1 MFLILN
7 VIILILLHH
16 RSLVF
21 PTLSSRTERSVV
33 KDLVYIYLFPLLC
46 VSEILRFALDD
57 KEISVICGEPNYSS
71 LNASAGSTFAA
82 RITGMAVPIK
92 DMMRSRR

>member
-1 MFLILN
+1 MLLFFVILSPQ
-7 VIILILLHH
+7 I
-16 RSLVF
+16 SCF

-57 KEISVICGEPNYSS
+57 KEICVICGEPNYSS

>member
-57 KEISVICGEPNYSS
+57 KEICVICGEPNYSS

-92 DMMRSRR
+92 DMMSSNK

>member
-57 KEISVICGEPNYSS
+57 KEICVICGELNYSS
-71 LNASAGSTFAA
+71 RSASAGSTFAA

-92 DMMRSRR
+92 DMMRSSR

>member
-7 VIILILLHH
+7 VIIFILLHH

-57 KEISVICGEPNYSS
+57 KEICVICGEPNYSS
-71 LNASAGSTFAA
+71 LKASAGSTFAA

-92 DMMRSRR
+92 DMMSSNK

>member
-7 VIILILLHH
+7 VIIFILLHH

-57 KEISVICGEPNYSS
+57 KEICVICGELNYSS
-71 LNASAGSTFAA
+71 RSASAGSTFAA

-92 DMMRSRR
+92 DMIRSSR

>member
-7 VIILILLHH
+7 VVILIILHH

-57 KEISVICGEPNYSS
+57 KEICVICGELNYSS
-71 LNASAGSTFAA
+71 RSAFAGSTFAA
-82 RITGMAVPIK
+82 RITGIAVPIK
-92 DMMRSRR
+92 EMIRSSK

>member
-1 MFLILN
+1 MLLFLF
-7 VIILILLHH
+7 LLHH
-16 RSLVF
+16 SSLVF

-92 DMMRSRR
+92 DMIRSSR

>member
-7 VIILILLHH
+7 VIIFILLHH

-33 KDLVYIYLFPLLC
+33 KDLVCIYLFPLLC

-57 KEISVICGEPNYSS
+57 KEICVICGELNYSS
-71 LNASAGSTFAA
+71 LKASAGSTFAA

-92 DMMRSRR
+92 DMIRSSR

>member
-7 VIILILLHH
+7 VIIFILLHH

-33 KDLVYIYLFPLLC
+33 KDLVCIYLFPLLC

-57 KEISVICGEPNYSS
+57 KEICVICGESNYSS
-71 LNASAGSTFAA
+71 LKASAGSTFVALD
-82 RITGMAVPIK
+82 TGISVPIK
-92 DMMRSRR
+92 AMTSKAK

>member
-57 KEISVICGEPNYSS
+57 KEICVICGELNYSS
-71 LNASAGSTFAA
+71 RSASAGSTFAA

>member
-57 KEISVICGEPNYSS
+57 KEICVICGEPNYSS
-71 LNASAGSTFAA
+71 LKASAGSTFAA

-92 DMMRSRR
+92 DMIRSRR

>member
-1 MFLILN
+1 MLLFLF
-7 VIILILLHH
+7 LLHH

-92 DMMRSRR
+92 DMIRSSR

>member
-57 KEISVICGEPNYSS
+57 KEICVICGEPNYSS
-71 LNASAGSTFAA
+71 LKASAGSTFAA

>member
-33 KDLVYIYLFPLLC
+33 KDLVCIYLFPLLC

-57 KEISVICGEPNYSS
+57 KEICVICGKPNYSS
-71 LNASAGSTFAA
+71 LKASAGSTFAA

-92 DMMRSRR
+92 DMIRSSR

>member
-7 VIILILLHH
+7 VIIFILLHH

-57 KEISVICGEPNYSS
+57 KEIYVICGELNYSS
-71 LNASAGSTFAA
+71 LKASAGSTFAA

-92 DMMRSRR
+92 DMIRSSR

>member
-57 KEISVICGEPNYSS
+57 KEICVICGEPNYSS

-82 RITGMAVPIK
+82 RTTGMAVPIK
-92 DMMRSRR
+92 DMIRSSR

>member
-1 MFLILN
+1 MLLFLF
-7 VIILILLHH
+7 LLHH

-33 KDLVYIYLFPLLC
+33 KDLVCIYLFPLLC
-46 VSEILRFALDD
+46 VSEILRCALDD

-92 DMMRSRR
+92 DMIRSSR

>member
-1 MFLILN
+1 MLLFLF
-7 VIILILLHH
+7 LLHH

-33 KDLVYIYLFPLLC
+33 KDLVCIYLFPLLC
-46 VSEILRFALDD
+46 VSEILRFALDE

-92 DMMRSRR
+92 DMIRSSR

>member
-33 KDLVYIYLFPLLC
+33 KDLVCIYLFPLLW

-57 KEISVICGEPNYSS
+57 KEICVICGELNYSS
-71 LNASAGSTFAA
+71 RSASAGSTFDA

-92 DMMRSRR
+92 DMMSSNK

>member
-1 MFLILN
+1 MLLFLF
-7 VIILILLHH
+7 LLHH

-33 KDLVYIYLFPLLC
+33 KDLVCIYLFPLLC

-71 LNASAGSTFAA
+71 LNASAGSTLAA

-92 DMMRSRR
+92 DMKRSSR

>member
-7 VIILILLHH
+7 VIIFILLHH

-57 KEISVICGEPNYSS
+57 KEICVICGEPNYSS
-71 LNASAGSTFAA
+71 LKASAGSTFAA

-92 DMMRSRR
+92 DMIRSSR

>member
-57 KEISVICGEPNYSS
+57 KEICVICGEPNYSS
-71 LNASAGSTFAA
+71 LKASAGSTFAA

-92 DMMRSRR
+92 DMMRSSR

>member
-7 VIILILLHH
+7 VIIFILLHH

-57 KEISVICGEPNYSS
+57 KEICVICGEPNYSS
-71 LNASAGSTFAA
+71 LKASAGSTFDA
-82 RITGMAVPIK
+82 RITGIAVPINAMDSSSK
-92 DMMRSRR
+92 

>member
-7 VIILILLHH
+7 VIIFILLHH
-16 RSLVF
+16 RSFVF

-57 KEISVICGEPNYSS
+57 KEICVICGEPNYSS
-71 LNASAGSTFAA
+71 LKASAGSTFAA

-92 DMMRSRR
+92 EMMRSRR